1 MENGRRALHG
11 GHFHLQGRRGTNSFA
26 RKPSAVIGASPGK
39 IGTGV
44 PLFVVNTRPSV
55 LEAY

>member
-1 MENGRRALHG
+1 VSDNRLMENGRRALHG

-39 IGTGV
+39 FGTV
-44 PLFVVNTRPSV
+44 SRFSS
-55 LEAY
+55 